1 MLQKKGGEIV
11 SWDHRRNL
19 PGYDSTM
26 LPTYKKKAEKKEETI
41 VLKVCTKTGKILI
54 DRREELWGL
63 KSREES
69 PGKKL
74 P

>member
-1 MLQKKGGEIV
+1 MLQKKGGEVV

-19 PGYDSTM
+19 PGYDATM
-26 LPTYKKKAEKKEETI
+26 LPTYKKKKDEGEERI
-41 VLKVCTKTGKILI
+41 VLEVSIKTGKVRI

-63 KSREES
+63 KSEKEA